1 MPTLLDTCIIID
13 FIRAKAEATAYI
25 QSLKS
30 SPHIS
35 VVTVTELLTGVR
47 NKKEQAQIQTIIDT
61 SIVLD
66 VTEEIATMAGHWLN
80 QYFKSHGVGLGDGL
94 IAATAEVHRLQ
105 VATLNLKHFPMFP
118 DLKRPY

>member
-13 FIRAKAEATAYI
+13 FIRAKEEATAYI
-25 QSLKS
+25 QSLKG

-47 NKKEQAQIQTIIDT
+47 NKKEQAQIQIIIDT

-66 VTEEIATMAGHWLN
+66 VTEEIATLAGHWLN

-94 IAATAEVHRLQ
+94 IAATAEVHGLQ

-118 DLKRPY
+118 ELKRPY